1 MTTATVAA
9 QQSENLGRYP
19 CSSSSSGGSGNS
31 GYATTTATG
40 TPSTQR
46 FTMNDTQQQQ
56 PQPLHTIDNS
66 PQHQQNTNG
75 SSGGLS
81 IAANLALHGGVPSN
95 GSNSNGP
102 GNSNINHGSSK
113 HRSGG
118 SLNEAKMEHH
128 HLREQQHHQSQQQ
141 SQQQQ
146 HHQQQ
151 LQQQQQHA
159 LHSRLRG
166 VSPTP
171 SEQQYALKW
180 NDFQSSI
187 LSSFRH
193 LRDEEDF
200 VDVTIA
206 CESRSFTAHK
216 VVLSACSPYFRKL
229 LKANPCEHPIVIL
242 RDVRS
247 EDIENLLRFM
257 YNGEVHIGQDQLSDF
272 LKTAQLLQV
281 RGLADGTTGGNPTGG
296 RTSANSSMLNSSLST
311 PAVQELKASPTSTS
325 LPWELPD
332 DTNPAPPP
340 QKRTKSS
347 ELYRKQH
354 GLSPDDP
361 IPLDLLPI
369 GQHPLTRERDR
380 SKDKSKDH
388 HQHQHRG
395 SSEHDLHQHH
405 HHHHHHQQQQQQRER
420 DRSLELRESLLG
432 QALEGGP
439 TLTVPSKHPDLL
451 SLQAVASGEDSNSS
465 DTAASDHG
473 DDIEGLNG
481 NVEHTR
487 PSFPFLGLQG
497 IPGLIPGPSGMH
509 GDNFDARQ
517 HCDALIKE
525 EIDDATQRSD
535 LSPSRTS
542 PDRRSRDHERAQND
556 LDYGRSGRQQ
566 QQQHLHHRRLAKR
579 FKRHQFEHSHHAAA
593 AEAAA
598 AQQRSGGG
606 GPVAAF
612 HDESGDDRDRET
624 ERRAAGLSALDD
636 AREALAL
643 RRRPITNHTEVPARR
658 KPTFSDSSKLGGSNR
673 HHHQHQHHRYDEDD
687 PDDEDGRRGRGER
700 RVPAHAGEQEDDDD
714 DNMGAMRDEEDE
726 YEDGGAAS
734 EENEVDLK
742 VDGRLSAIATTLDSE
757 YHKRMAAAGVLA
769 AAAAASAV
777 SSMNG
782 AAALGDA
789 GSEQAAA
796 DFFAAH
802 HKAGT
807 HELAFKQ
814 HFLNEKVR
822 LQALLQRQAQQHQH
836 HHHQKLAGFLLST
849 ASTPPTPTLTPTSVL
864 NLGQA
869 SGSDQRGGSQSPAAS
884 GCRPSAATVAASG
897 VGGANAST
905 GGGYDSGAG
914 GNSNGS
920 GNSKQQS
927 SVAAV
932 AAAAAAADRL
942 FAAAYSSAGGGGSG
956 SGTAA
961 APPSVP
967 GSSSSNNTGG
977 GTKGSSS
984 STSTGGNGTGSGQG
998 NATGQVYLLPC
1009 PLCEVPLEPR
1019 VFRQHLDRH
1028 YPRDSPVCPV
1038 IQCGRRFAHPNS
1050 VRNHMRLKHTNQWAQ
1065 MKAMRSSGGPFTG
1078 IP

>member
-9 QQSENLGRYP
+9 QQRAEHLGRFP
-19 CSSSSSGGSGNS
+19 VAWNTGSTGSSS
-31 GYATTTATG
+31 TTAT
-40 TPSTQR
+40 Q

-56 PQPLHTIDNS
+56 QQQQPHQQPPLLHTSDTS
-66 PQHQQNTNG
+66 PQQQQQQSNANG
-75 SSGGLS
+75 GSGLS
-81 IAANLALHGGVPSN
+81 IAANLALLTGSSVGGSN
-95 GSNSNGP
+95 GTPPNNIT
-102 GNSNINHGSSK
+102 GNSSNNNNSSNN
-113 HRSGG
+113 SGG
-118 SLNEAKMEHH
+118 GNTGGSKSRNVSLNDTKMEH
-128 HLREQQHHQSQQQ
+128 HLREQQQQQHHTHHHQS

-146 HHQQQ
+146 QAS
-151 LQQQQQHA
+151 QHA
-159 LHSRLRG
+159 LHSRLRGG

-206 CESRSFTAHK
+206 CDTRSFTAHK

-247 EDIENLLRFM
+247 DDIENLLRFM

-281 RGLADGTTGGNPTGG
+281 RGLADVTSGANPTGG

-325 LPWELPD
+325 LPWELPED
-332 DTNPAPPP
+332 NTPAPPP

-369 GQHPLTRERDR
+369 GQHPLTRDR
-380 SKDKSKDH
+380 SKDKSK
-388 HQHQHRG
+388 QH
-395 SSEHDLHQHH
+395 D
-405 HHHHHHQQQQQQRER
+405 HHHHHQQQQQQQQQAAQHHLHRGSSEHDLHHHHHLRER

-439 TLTVPSKHPDLL
+439 TLTLPS
-451 SLQAVASGEDSNSS
+451 ASGEDSNSS

-487 PSFPFLGLQG
+487 PSFPFLQGLQG

-517 HCDALIKE
+517 HCDTLIKE
-525 EIDDATQRSD
+525 EEEIDEVQPRSGEVSPRATPDARHRTHDPERTPNGLD
-535 LSPSRTS
+535 YSRT
-542 PDRRSRDHERAQND
+542 
-556 LDYGRSGRQQ
+556 GRQQ
-566 QQQHLHHRRLAKR
+566 LHQRRLAKR
-579 FKRHQFEHSHHAAA
+579 FKRHHYDHPSVQRPATSAARESSPMHTIDELGD
-593 AEAAA
+593 AE
-598 AQQRSGGG
+598 RN
-606 GPVAAF
+606 
-612 HDESGDDRDRET
+612 RELQ
-624 ERRAAGLSALDD
+624 RRATGLPTIDD
-636 AREALAL
+636 VREALAL
-643 RRRPITNHTEVPARR
+643 RRPPVLSNHTEVPARQQ
-658 KPTFSDSSKLGGSNR
+658 KPTYEEEE
-673 HHHQHQHHRYDEDD
+673 HHQ
-687 PDDEDGRRGRGER
+687 GREEGGQVRGQ
-700 RVPAHAGEQEDDDD
+700 EQRSAEHE
-714 DNMGAMRDEEDE
+714 RDEEDE
-726 YEDGGAAS
+726 DDNMLRMREEEDEEDDDGVAS
-734 EENEVDLK
+734 EENEGDLK

-789 GSEQAAA
+789 GSEAQAAA

-822 LQALLQRQAQQHQH
+822 LQALLQRQAQQQHQ
-836 HHHQKLAGFLLST
+836 HHQKLAGFLLST

-864 NLGQA
+864 NLGP
-869 SGSDQRGGSQSPAAS
+869 SSGGSDHQRGGSQSPAPGRS
-884 GCRPSAATVAASG
+884 SAAATSSGAA
-897 VGGANAST
+897 GGSSSV
-905 GGGYDSGAG
+905 GYDGATG
-914 GNSNGS
+914 SSKQTNNSSNSNNNS
-920 GNSKQQS
+920 GNSHNNNSNSSSSSSSNNSK

-942 FAAAYSSAGGGGSG
+942 FAAAYSN
-956 SGTAA
+956 SGTA
-961 APPSVP
+961 PTVP
-967 GSSSSNNTGG
+967 ATGNASSGTGGSS
-977 GTKGSSS
+977 
-984 STSTGGNGTGSGQG
+984 GTGAAQG
-998 NATGQVYLLPC
+998 GQVYLLPC